1 MYPTTLCEADLSRD
15 FPSGASAE
23 NGPSPALWAGRSIVV
38 EFVCKT
44 MKLIGHR
51 PEPEC
56 EVAGTDP
63 SFLLVIFYPI
73 ECLVADEIP
82 QASVNA
88 ASVRRQLIFQ
98 RCNRG
103 RWHDIS

>member
-1 MYPTTLCEADLSRD
+1 MYPTLLCEADLSRD

-23 NGPSPALWAGRSIVV
+23 DGPSTALWAGRSIVV

-44 MKLIGHR
+44 MKLIRHR

-56 EVAGTDP
+56 EVAGTDL
-63 SFLLVIFYPI
+63 SFLLIIFYPL
-73 ECLVADEIP
+73 ECLFADEIP

-88 ASVRRQLIFQ
+88 ASVRRQLILQ
-98 RCNRG
+98 RRHRG